1 MALPVVH
8 MTVVEMNITMATIP
22 HVLVTANVDADLV
35 FPLNHN
41 EIYEQ

>member
-8 MTVVEMNITMATIP
+8 MTVVEMNIMMATTP

-35 FPLNHN
+35 FPPRHV
-41 EIYEQ
+41 EIFVP